1 MTILSIISLVF
12 GSIGV
17 ILTIKQSIWC
27 WLFALIATLSSMIDF
42 FEARLFGD
50 MALQVFYFIA
60 GVYGWVF
67 WKQQQQQVF
76 IVTHTPKKNIGV
88 LIVATIAQSVLYFFV
103 LSYFRGD
110 AVLVDAILTAAS
122 VTTTYMMMRKWWQ
135 NWWCWIVIDLLYVL
149 LYLYKQ
155 MPLYAVLYLVFTA
168 MSIYGVSSW
177 KKALQTK

>member
-1 MTILSIISLVF
+1 MTLLSIISLVF

-27 WLFALIATLSSMIDF
+27 WLFALIGTVTSMIDF

-76 IVTHTPKKNIGV
+76 VVTHTPPKKNRDFG
-88 LIVATIAQSVLYFFV
+88 FV
-103 LSYFRGD
+103 NCSSICFYIFLFY
-110 AVLVDAILTAAS
+110 AILE
-122 VTTTYMMMRKWWQ
+122 VM
-135 NWWCWIVIDLLYVL
+135 L
-149 LYLYKQ
+149 
-155 MPLYAVLYLVFTA
+155 F
-168 MSIYGVSSW
+168 
-177 KKALQTK
+177 